1 MTQMSTQLRPRA
13 SRDLFGLQADD
24 VERLGAELDNL
35 HRVLAHSLGTR
46 DATYIRRAIAAQRA
60 LDVIARITI
69 GMTRTRVGWLLG
81 TAGLALAKIIENMEI
96 GHNVMHG
103 QWDWMNDPEIHST
116 TWEWDMVS
124 VSQHWRH
131 SHNYLHHVNTN
142 IAGVDDDLGFGVM
155 HVTTDRPWRPLDL
168 AQPAR
173 AALLAVLFEWGI
185 ALQGYYAARDS
196 APTPELRAEAKRKL
210 LRKIR
215 NQCTKDY
222 LWYPLLSTTRWRRTL
237 TANATANVLRNIWA
251 YIVIMC
257 GHIPSDAA
265 RFTASAARSETRG
278 AWYARQMAGSSDF
291 RAGPILG
298 FLTGHLSHQIEHHLF
313 PTLPSSRLDEAKK
326 AIEQICNNHSVPL
339 PTSSFLHQVVDSHRP
354 VIALARPPRSTFFKG
369 RDHE

>member
-1 MTQMSTQLRPRA
+1 MAITDIPEYALLTEA
-13 SRDLFGLQADD
+13 D
-24 VERLGAELDNL
+24 VETLGAELD
-35 HRVLAHSLGTR
+35 A
-46 DATYIRRAIAAQRA
+46 IRRDIEAVRGETDVQYLRRTIAAQRGLEVA
-60 LDVIARITI
+60 GRA
-69 GMTRTRVGWLLG
+69 MLLG
-81 TAGLALAKIIENMEI
+81 AHKRGFWWGSAVSLGLAKIIENMEL
-96 GHNVMHG
+96 GHNIMHG

-265 RFTASAARSETRG
+265 RFTSSAARSETRG

-313 PTLPSSRLDEAKK
+313 PTLPSRRLDEAKK

>member
-1 MTQMSTQLRPRA
+1 MTQMSTKFRPRA

-35 HRVLAHSLGTR
+35 HRVLAHSLGAR
-46 DATYIRRAIAAQRA
+46 DATYIHRVITAQRA
-60 LDVIARITI
+60 LEVSARITI
-69 GMTRTRVGWLLG
+69 GMTRTRFGWLLG

-103 QWDWMNDPEIHST
+103 QWDWMSDPEIHST

-131 SHNYLHHVNTN
+131 AHNYRHHVNTN

-185 ALQGYYAARDS
+185 ALQGYYVSRDS
-196 APTPELRAEAKRKL
+196 AATPELREEAKQKL
-210 LRKIR
+210 FRKIR
-215 NQCTKDY
+215 NQCAKDY
-222 LWYPLLSTTRWRRTL
+222 FWYPILSTTRWRRTL

-265 RFTASAARSETRG
+265 RFTAAAARSETRG
-278 AWYARQMAGSSDF
+278 EWYVRQMAGSSDF

-298 FLTGHLSHQIEHHLF
+298 FLAGHLSHQIEHHLF
-313 PTLPSSRLDEAKK
+313 PTLPSNRLDEAKK
-326 AIEQICNNHSVPL
+326 AIEQICSNHSVAL
-339 PTSSFLHQVVDSHRP
+339 PTSSFLHQVVDSHHP
-354 VIALARPPRSTFFKG
+354 VITLARPPRSTFFRG
-369 RDHE
+369 RNHE